1 MSDEKFTSAAIK
13 LLTATRD
20 MCEWGEEKG
29 LLDIEKVR
37 LTVSARKEKAK
48 ELVDAGMSQRQAAK
62 VLGVSHT
69 AIQKDLATKLPNDGN
84 KVATPE
90 QDDDRPTIDKPPRGE
105 LWDDQND
112 KTSDE
117 EVELLPNRKEA
128 DADHEEGLRVIAAR
142 GFLNRAV
149 EAKKICTIG
158 KLRAPDVTEAM
169 IKAADDAAAAWSKA
183 AHNLRGMITHV

>member
-1 MSDEKFTSAAIK
+1 MSDEKFTNAAIK
-13 LLTATRD
+13 LLAATRD
-20 MCEWGEEKG
+20 VCEWGEEKG
-29 LLDIEKVR
+29 LLDMEKVR

-62 VLGVSHT
+62 VLGVDHKT
-69 AIQKDLATKLPNDGN
+69 IQNDLANKSPQAGD
-84 KVATPE
+84 KVAT
-90 QDDDRPTIDKPPRGE
+90 PTIDKPPRGE

-112 KTSDE
+112 KADDE
-117 EVELLPNRKEA
+117 QVERLPNSKSA
-128 DADHEEGLRVIAAR
+128 DVDHEEGLRVIAAR